1 MSKVLNKYI
10 TALHKIDNTFCFLS
24 NCNMSKLEVNQI
36 AEKK

>member
-1 MSKVLNKYI
+1 MSKVLDKYI
-10 TALHKIDNTFCFLS
+10 TALNKIDNTFCFLS